1 MGRQCSHRSYKCRF
15 ARTKENA
22 TPQTMEWESCIDFRF
37 GPITLPPFSP
47 LPSSA
52 WERTNSPPLPSPP
65 PTPYPCHCSP
75 SCVRDNGIS
84 HCFIHKCD
92 VTINRDRGQE
102 AREYGIWWGLEG
114 WREGERRFKGRHS
127 PRIRNRYEI
136 WLCMNDVSRDHCYLQ
151 SLLPPSRSATDPWRE
166 GERRRR
172 T

>member
-1 MGRQCSHRSYKCRF
+1 MQICKNQGECNPSDNGVRVVHRFPFWPNNSASIF
-15 ARTKENA
+15 TVTK
-22 TPQTMEWESCIDFRF
+22 FRL
-37 GPITLPPFSP
+37 GKDKLP
-47 LPSSA
+47 
-52 WERTNSPPLPSPP
+52 SPPLSPPP